1 MIRALFV
8 LVGTVVATVTFGGW
22 VLLAA
27 LFRVRDG
34 VGSPY
39 DLAPRLWS
47 RSILWMSGVRL
58 VQHGTEHKKGE
69 RHIFAVNHVANYD
82 VLAVAATLRW
92 IKFVAK
98 VELFKIPLFGKA
110 MLAAGMIPIERA
122 NRKAA
127 FGSYSLATKRIQSGA
142 SVAVYPEGTR
152 GNAYPLRPFKKGPF
166 VLAIQAQAPI
176 VPVVVYGQLEVNPK
190 GKFLVRPGTIHVHF
204 LPPIETVGMS
214 YEDRD
219 RLADLTHAAMRDCLA
234 REYGVPSAAAGPTP
248 VVAGEVAPNALD

>member
-1 MIRALFV
+1 MIRAVFV
-8 LVGTVVATVTFGGW
+8 LITLLLATATFGGW

-27 LFRVRDG
+27 LFRVKDRI
-34 VGSPY
+34 GSPY
-39 DLAPRLWS
+39 DLAPRFWGRTVLWA
-47 RSILWMSGVRL
+47 SGVRL
-58 VQHGTEHKKGE
+58 VQHDKERKLGD
-69 RHIFAVNHVANYD
+69 RHIFVVNHVANYD
-82 VLAVAATLRW
+82 VLAIAASLRW

-98 VELFKIPLFGKA
+98 AELFRIPLFGKA

-127 FGSYSLATKRIQSGA
+127 FGSYSLATKRIQAGA

-176 VPVVVYGQLEVNPK
+176 VPVVVYGQLEVQPK
-190 GKFLVRPGTIHVHF
+190 GVFRVTPGTIHLHY
-204 LPPIETVGMS
+204 LPAIDTTGMT

-219 RLADLTHAAMRDCLA
+219 KLADLTHEAMKACLKQ
-234 REYGVPSAAAGPTP
+234 EYGV
-248 VVAGEVAPNALD
+248 E

>member
-1 MIRALFV
+1 MIRATFV
-8 LVGTVVATVTFGGW
+8 LIGTVVSTLLFGSW

-27 LFRVRDG
+27 LLRVRDR

-58 VQHGTEHKKGE
+58 VEHGTENTTGD
-69 RHIFAVNHVANYD
+69 RHIFVVNHVANYD

-98 VELFKIPLFGKA
+98 AELFRIPLFGKA

-127 FGSYSLATKRIQSGA
+127 FGSYSLATKRIQAGA

-176 VPVVVYGQLEVNPK
+176 VPVVVYGQLAVNPK
-190 GKFLVRPGTIHVHF
+190 GKFRVRPGTIHVHF
-204 LPPIETVGMS
+204 LPPIESAGMG

-219 RLADLTHAAMRDCLA
+219 RLAEATHAAMRDCLA
-234 REYGVPSAAAGPTP
+234 QEYGVVSVTGRMSDD
-248 VVAGEVAPNALD
+248 GG

>member
-1 MIRALFV
+1 MIRAFV
-8 LVGTVVATVTFGGW
+8 VLIGTVLATLVFGGW
-22 VLLAA
+22 VLLSA
-27 LFRVRDG
+27 LFRVRDR

-39 DLAPRLWS
+39 DLAPRLWA
-47 RSILWMSGVRL
+47 RFILWMSGVQL
-58 VQHGTEHKKGE
+58 VQHGTEHKTGD
-69 RHIFAVNHVANYD
+69 RHIFVVNHVANYD

-127 FGSYSLATKRIQSGA
+127 FGSYSLATKRIQAGA

-166 VLAIQAQAPI
+166 VLAIQSQAPI
-176 VPVVVYGQLEVNPK
+176 VPVVVYGQLAVNPK

-204 LPPIETVGMS
+204 LPPIDSTGMT
-214 YEDRD
+214 YDDRD
-219 RLADLTHAAMRDCLA
+219 RLADQTHAAMAACL
-234 REYGVPSAAAGPTP
+234 RQEYQVH
-248 VVAGEVAPNALD
+248 

>member
-1 MIRALFV
+1 
-8 LVGTVVATVTFGGW
+8 
-22 VLLAA
+22 
-27 LFRVRDG
+27 
-34 VGSPY
+34 
-39 DLAPRLWS
+39 
-47 RSILWMSGVRL
+47 
-58 VQHGTEHKKGE
+58 
-69 RHIFAVNHVANYD
+69 

-127 FGSYSLATKRIQSGA
+127 FGSYSLATKRIQAGA

-166 VLAIQAQAPI
+166 VLAIQSQAPI
-176 VPVVVYGQLEVNPK
+176 VPVVVYGQLAVNPK

-204 LPPIETVGMS
+204 LPPIDSTGMT
-214 YEDRD
+214 YDDRD
-219 RLADLTHAAMRDCLA
+219 RLADQTHAAMAACL
-234 REYGVPSAAAGPTP
+234 RQEYQVG
-248 VVAGEVAPNALD
+248 

>member
-1 MIRALFV
+1 VV
-8 LVGTVVATVTFGGW
+8 LIGTVLATLVCGGW

-27 LFRVRDG
+27 VFRVRDG

-39 DLAPRLWS
+39 DHAPRLWA
-47 RSILWMSGVRL
+47 RCILWLSGVRL
-58 VQHGTEHKKGE
+58 VQHGVEHKLGA
-69 RHIFAVNHVANYD
+69 RHIFVVNHVANYD
-82 VLAVAATLRW
+82 VLAVAASLRW

-98 VELFKIPLFGKA
+98 AELFRIPLFGKA

-127 FGSYSLATKRIQSGA
+127 FGSYSLATKRIQAGA

-166 VLAIQAQAPI
+166 VLAIQAQAPL

-190 GKFLVRPGTIHVHF
+190 GRFRVQPGVIHVHF
-204 LPPIETVGMS
+204 LPPIESVGMT

-219 RLADLTHAAMRDCLA
+219 QLAERTHAAMAACLG
-234 REYGVPSAAAGPTP
+234 REYGVG
-248 VVAGEVAPNALD
+248 ALV

>member
-1 MIRALFV
+1 MIRATFV
-8 LVGTVVATVTFGGW
+8 LIGTVLATVVFGSW
-22 VLLAA
+22 VLLCA
-27 LFRVRDG
+27 LFGVRDG

-39 DLAPRLWS
+39 DRAPRIWS
-47 RSILWMSGVRL
+47 RFILWMSGVKVVL
-58 VQHGTEHKKGE
+58 HGVEHSQGAQ
-69 RHIFAVNHVANYD
+69 HIFVVNHVANYD

-92 IKFVAK
+92 VKFVAK
-98 VELFKIPLFGKA
+98 AELFKIPLFGRA

-127 FGSYSLATKRIQSGA
+127 FGSYSVATKRIQAGA

-166 VLAIQAQAPI
+166 VLAIQSQAPI

-190 GKFLVRPGTIHVHF
+190 GKFSVKPGIIHLHF
-204 LPPIETVGMS
+204 LSPIETAGMD

-219 RLADLTHAAMRDCLA
+219 RLAEETHRAMRECLKA
-234 REYGVPSAAAGPTP
+234 EYGVGSESGRKADDAS
-248 VVAGEVAPNALD
+248 

>member
-1 MIRALFV
+1 MIRAFV
-8 LVGTVVATVTFGGW
+8 VLIGTVLATLVFGGW
-22 VLLAA
+22 VLLSA
-27 LFRVRDG
+27 LFRVRDR

-39 DLAPRLWS
+39 DLAPRLWA
-47 RSILWMSGVRL
+47 RCILWMSGVQL
-58 VQHGTEHKKGE
+58 VQHGTEHKTGE
-69 RHIFAVNHVANYD
+69 RHIFVVNHVANYD

-127 FGSYSLATKRIQSGA
+127 FGSYSLATKRIQAGA

-166 VLAIQAQAPI
+166 VLAIQSQAPI
-176 VPVVVYGQLEVNPK
+176 VPVVVYGQLAVNPK
-190 GKFLVRPGTIHVHF
+190 GKFHVRPGTIHVHF
-204 LPPIETVGMS
+204 LPPIDTTGMT
-214 YEDRD
+214 YDDRD
-219 RLADLTHAAMRDCLA
+219 RLADQTHAAMAACL
-234 REYGVPSAAAGPTP
+234 RQEYQVH
-248 VVAGEVAPNALD
+248 

>member
-1 MIRALFV
+1 MIRATFV
-8 LVGTVVATVTFGGW
+8 LITLLVSTFVFGSW
-22 VLLAA
+22 VLLSA

-39 DLAPRLWS
+39 DRAPRYWA
-47 RSILWMSGVRL
+47 RVILRVSGVKL
-58 VQHGTEHKKGE
+58 VEHDAE
-69 RHIFAVNHVANYD
+69 RKLGQKHIFVVNHVANYD
-82 VLAVAATLRW
+82 VLAAAASLRW

-98 VELFKIPLFGKA
+98 AELFKIPLFGKA

-127 FGSYSLATKRIQSGA
+127 FGSYSLATKRIEAGA

-176 VPVVVYGQLEVNPK
+176 VPVLVYGQLEVQPK
-190 GKFLVRPGTIHVHF
+190 GVFRVTPGTIHLHY
-204 LPPIETVGMS
+204 LPAIESAGMT

-219 RLADLTHAAMRDCLA
+219 RLAELTHEAMRECLK
-234 REYGVPSAAAGPTP
+234 REYGVS
-248 VVAGEVAPNALD
+248 

>member
-1 MIRALFV
+1 MIRATVV
-8 LVGTVVATVTFGGW
+8 LVGTVLATLVFGGW

-27 LFRVRDG
+27 LFRVRDR

-39 DLAPRLWS
+39 DLAPRLWA
-47 RSILWMSGVRL
+47 RFILWMSGVRL
-58 VQHGTEHKKGE
+58 VQHGVEHKLGA
-69 RHIFAVNHVANYD
+69 RHIFVVNHVANYD
-82 VLAVAATLRW
+82 VLAVAASLRW

-110 MLAAGMIPIERA
+110 MLAAGMIPIERS

-127 FGSYSLATKRIQSGA
+127 FGSYSLATRRIEAGA

-176 VPVVVYGQLEVNPK
+176 VPVVVYGQQAVNPK

-204 LPPIETVGMS
+204 LPPIDSAGMT
-214 YEDRD
+214 YDDRD
-219 RLADLTHAAMRDCLA
+219 RLAELTHAAMRGCLSE
-234 REYGVPSAAAGPTP
+234 EYGVESM
-248 VVAGEVAPNALD
+248 V

>member
-1 MIRALFV
+1 MIRATFV
-8 LVGTVVATVTFGGW
+8 LIGTVLATVVFGGW

-39 DLAPRLWS
+39 DRAPRLWA
-47 RSILWMSGVRL
+47 RFILWMSGVRL
-58 VQHGTEHKKGE
+58 VQHGVEHKTGE
-69 RHIFAVNHVANYD
+69 RHIFVVNHVANYD
-82 VLAVAATLRW
+82 VLAVAASLRW

-98 VELFKIPLFGKA
+98 AELFKIPLFGKA

-127 FGSYSLATKRIQSGA
+127 FGSYSLATKRIQAGA

-190 GKFLVRPGTIHVHF
+190 GKFYVQPGEIHVHY
-204 LPPIETVGMS
+204 LSPIDSTGMV
-214 YEDRD
+214 YEDRN
-219 RLADLTHAAMRDCLA
+219 RLADLTHAAMAACLG
-234 REYGVPSAAAGPTP
+234 REYGVISAPAVSRAIGTDD
-248 VVAGEVAPNALD
+248 G